1 MQPRTYRYL
10 DLITVA
16 FITVLLCANVIGAG
30 KVADIGGLSLTV
42 AVLIFPASYLFGDI
56 LTEVYGY
63 AHARRVMWM
72 GFGAMLI
79 ALVVSTVTVVT
90 PPAAGWPNQAAYETV
105 FGQVPRIAVASVI
118 AFWCGGF
125 INAYVLARMKV
136 MTEGRAL
143 YLRTIASTV
152 AGEAID
158 TVLFFLVA
166 FFGVWGNDLL
176 MSVMWSEYVVK
187 VGWEVAATP
196 LTYLVVRW
204 LKRAEHE
211 DHFDRGTDFTP
222 FRLKA

>member
-1 MQPRTYRYL
+1 MQQRPYRYL
-10 DLITVA
+10 DVITVA

-30 KVADIGGLSLTV
+30 KVANIGGLSLTV

-125 INAYVLARMKV
+125 INAYVLAKMKV

-143 YLRTIASTV
+143 YLRTIVSTV
-152 AGEAID
+152 LGEAID

-176 MSVMWSEYVVK
+176 MNVMWSEYVVK

-211 DHFDRGTDFTP
+211 DHFDRGTNFTP

>member
-1 MQPRTYRYL
+1 MQQRSYRYL
-10 DLITVA
+10 DVITVA

-30 KVADIGGLSLTV
+30 KVANIGGLSLTV

-63 AHARRVMWM
+63 AHARRVMWL

-125 INAYVLARMKV
+125 INAYVLAKMKV

-152 AGEAID
+152 LGEAID

-176 MSVMWSEYVVK
+176 MNVMWSEYVVK

-211 DHFDRGTDFTP
+211 DHFDRGTNFTP

>member
-1 MQPRTYRYL
+1 MQQRSYRYL
-10 DLITVA
+10 DVITVA

-30 KVADIGGLSLTV
+30 KVANIGGLSLTV

-63 AHARRVMWM
+63 AHARRVMWL

-125 INAYVLARMKV
+125 INAYVLAKMKV

-152 AGEAID
+152 LGEAID

-176 MSVMWSEYVVK
+176 MNVMWSEYVVK

-196 LTYLVVRW
+196 LTYVVVRW

-211 DHFDRGTDFTP
+211 DHFDRGTNFTP

>member
-1 MQPRTYRYL
+1 MQQRSYRYL
-10 DLITVA
+10 DVITVA

-30 KVADIGGLSLTV
+30 KVANIGGLSLTV

-63 AHARRVMWM
+63 AHARRVMWL

-125 INAYVLARMKV
+125 INAYVLAKMKV

-152 AGEAID
+152 LGEAID

-176 MSVMWSEYVVK
+176 MNVMWSEYVVK
-187 VGWEVAATP
+187 VGCEVAATP
-196 LTYLVVRW
+196 LTYVVVRW

-211 DHFDRGTDFTP
+211 DHFDRGTNFTP

>member
-1 MQPRTYRYL
+1 MQQRPYRYL
-10 DLITVA
+10 DVITVV

-30 KVADIGGLSLTV
+30 KVANIGGMSLTV

-63 AHARRVMWM
+63 AHARRVMWL

-125 INAYVLARMKV
+125 INAYVLAKMKV

-152 AGEAID
+152 LGEAID

-176 MSVMWSEYVVK
+176 MNVMWGEYVVK

-196 LTYLVVRW
+196 LTYVVVRW

-211 DHFDRGTDFTP
+211 DHFDRGTNFTP

>member
-1 MQPRTYRYL
+1 MQQRSYRYL
-10 DLITVA
+10 DVITVA

-30 KVADIGGLSLTV
+30 KVANIGGLSLTV

-63 AHARRVMWM
+63 AHARRVMGL

-125 INAYVLARMKV
+125 INAYVLAKMKV

-152 AGEAID
+152 LGEAID

-176 MSVMWSEYVVK
+176 MNVMWSEYVVK

-211 DHFDRGTDFTP
+211 DHFDRGTNFTP

>member
-1 MQPRTYRYL
+1 MPRPYRYL
-10 DLITVA
+10 DLITVG
-16 FITVLLCANVIGAG
+16 FITVLLCANLIGAG
-30 KVADIGGLSLTV
+30 KVADIGGVPLTV
-42 AVLIFPASYLFGDI
+42 AVLVFPASYLFGDI

-79 ALVVSTVTVVT
+79 ALCVSTLTVYT
-90 PPAAGWPNQAAYETV
+90 PPAEGWTNQAAYETV
-105 FGQVPRIAVASVI
+105 FGQVPRIALASVV

-125 INAYVLARMKV
+125 VNAYVLAKMKV

-143 YLRTIASTV
+143 YLRTIASTI

-166 FFGVWGNDLL
+166 FLGVWNTDLL
-176 MSVMWSEYVVK
+176 WQVMASEYVVK

-196 LTYLVVRW
+196 LTYLAVRW
-204 LKRAEHE
+204 LKRVEHE
-211 DHFDRGTDFTP
+211 DHFDRDTEFTP
-222 FRLKA
+222 FRLRT